1 MILYA
6 RRGGSFTERL
16 QRFLS
21 AMAARAISAAL
32 IHRPENVRYLTG
44 FTGEGCLF
52 ISAQRQ
58 ALLTDFRYVEQAA
71 RQAPSLP
78 CVRTRAGK
86 SVEALVAELAAASG
100 AERLAV
106 ETDFLCYDDYA
117 ALQAALGDVALTP
130 LAGLVEEMRLIKDDG
145 EIECIRRA
153 ADIACRAFKA
163 ILEVIRPGMTERE
176 VAIALNYEMLKLGSE
191 GEAFDT
197 IACAGQNGSLPHAVP
212 GEHRLQNGELLT
224 LDFGATYNGYCSD
237 MTRTVGIGKVD
248 RPLRDIYR
256 TVLEAHETAL
266 NAVRPGAVCEEIDKV
281 ARDFIDARYPGAF
294 GHALGHGVG
303 LYIHEQPRLG
313 KGDGTVLQP
322 GHVVTIEPGIY
333 ISGLGGCRIEDMAI
347 LTSDGFIDPI
357 DAPKQ
362 LIEL

>member
-1 MILYA
+1 MCE
-6 RRGGSFTERL
+6 GEEVFTERL
-16 QRFLS
+16 QRFLA
-21 AMAARAISAAL
+21 AMAARGLTAAL
-32 IHRPENVRYLTG
+32 IHKPQNMRYLTG

-52 ISAQRQ
+52 LSAQRQ
-58 ALLTDFRYVEQAA
+58 AVLTDFRYVEQLS
-71 RQAPSLP
+71 RQAPSLE
-78 CVRTRAGK
+78 CVRTRMGK
-86 SVEALVAELAAASG
+86 SVPELVAELAAASG

-106 ETDFLCYDDYA
+106 ETDFLCYDDWA
-117 ALQAALGDVALTP
+117 ALQGALGDIALAP
-130 LAGLVEEMRLIKDDG
+130 LSGLAEEMRLIKDEG

-176 VAIALNYEMLKLGSE
+176 VAIALNYKMLDLGSE

-197 IACAGQNGSLPHAVP
+197 IACAGLNGSLPHAVP

-224 LDFGATYNGYCSD
+224 LDFGATFGGYRSD

-248 RPLRDIYR
+248 KALRDIYQ
-256 TVLEAHETAL
+256 TVLEAHEMAL
-266 NAVRPGAVCEEIDKV
+266 AAVRPGAVCEDIDKV
-281 ARDFIDARYPGAF
+281 ARGFIEARYPGSF

-303 LYIHEQPRLG
+303 LDIHEQPRLG
-313 KGDGTVLQP
+313 RGDGTVLRP
-322 GHVVTIEPGIY
+322 GHVVTVEPGIY

-347 LTSDGFIDPI
+347 LTSDGSIDPI

>member
-1 MILYA
+1 MEA
-6 RRGGSFTERL
+6 RGL
-16 QRFLS
+16 
-21 AMAARAISAAL
+21 SAAL
-32 IHRPENVRYLTG
+32 IHKPQNMRYLTG

-52 ISAQRQ
+52 LSAQRQ
-58 ALLTDFRYVEQAA
+58 AVLTDFRYAEQLS
-71 RQAPSLP
+71 RQAPSLE
-78 CVRTRAGK
+78 CVRTRMGK
-86 SVEALVAELAAASG
+86 SVETLVAELAAASG
-100 AERLAV
+100 AKQLAV
-106 ETDFLCYDDYA
+106 ETDFLCYDDWA

-130 LAGLVEEMRLIKDDG
+130 LAGLVEEMRLVKDEG
-145 EIECIRRA
+145 EIDCIRRA

-176 VAIALNYEMLKLGSE
+176 VAVALNCEMLKLGSE

-197 IACAGQNGSLPHAVP
+197 IACAGLNGSLPHAVP

-224 LDFGATYNGYCSD
+224 LDFGATFGGYRSD

-248 RPLRDIYR
+248 GALKDLYQ
-256 TVLEAHETAL
+256 TVLSAHEMAL
-266 NAVRPGAVCEEIDKV
+266 EAVRPGAVCEEVDKV
-281 ARDFIDARYPGAF
+281 ARDFIEARYPGSF

-303 LYIHEQPRLG
+303 LDIHEQPRLG
-313 KGDGTVLQP
+313 RGDETVLRP

-347 LTSDGFIDPI
+347 LTSDGYIDPI

>member
-1 MILYA
+1 MCE
-6 RRGGSFTERL
+6 GEEVFTERL
-16 QRFLS
+16 QRFLA
-21 AMAARAISAAL
+21 AMAARGLTAAL
-32 IHRPENVRYLTG
+32 IHKPQNMRYLTG

-52 ISAQRQ
+52 LSAQRQ
-58 ALLTDFRYVEQAA
+58 AVLTDFRYVEQLS
-71 RQAPSLP
+71 RQAPSLE
-78 CVRTRAGK
+78 CVRTRMGK
-86 SVEALVAELAAASG
+86 SVPELVAELAAASG

-106 ETDFLCYDDYA
+106 ETDFLCYDDWA
-117 ALQAALGDVALTP
+117 ALQGALGDIALAP
-130 LAGLVEEMRLIKDDG
+130 LSGLAEEMRLVKDEG

-163 ILEVIRPGMTERE
+163 ILEDIRPGMTERE
-176 VAIALNYEMLKLGSE
+176 VAIALNYKMLELGSE

-224 LDFGATYNGYCSD
+224 LDFGATFGGYRSD

-248 RPLRDIYR
+248 KALRDIYQ
-256 TVLEAHETAL
+256 TVLEAHEMAL
-266 NAVRPGAVCEEIDKV
+266 AAVRPGAVCEDVDKV
-281 ARDFIDARYPGAF
+281 ARDFIEARYPGSF

-303 LYIHEQPRLG
+303 LDIHEQPRLG
-313 KGDGTVLQP
+313 RGDGTVLRP
-322 GHVVTIEPGIY
+322 GHVVTVEPGIY

-347 LTSDGFIDPI
+347 LTSDGYIDPI